1 MAAEPQRFPPVPYYD
16 EPLATWDNPL
26 LRYDDPRTA
35 AEILN
40 SNLTPAMFD
49 VVLDL
54 RNLSIPAL
62 ILRLRGIRAGI
73 AADASFSS
81 LAADLTAL
89 DTLIDT
95 LEANQTSLEAKQA
108 AITAATEVRDE
119 SKQAA
124 VEAVNGLATNVGK
137 IATSVGQVEATT
149 LRVKSA
155 PGPKPIPDRPTGLE
169 LSIGDE
175 DGELSGQCEGQPG
188 IVDFFEIFY
197 TTTDP
202 NAAEPDWQFSATSKK
217 SRFDLENLPSGQ
229 KVWVRLRA
237 CNARGKSP
245 WSDPACKRVP

>member
-73 AADASFSS
+73 AADAAFSS

-108 AITAATEVRDE
+108 AITAATSSASGSNSTRTTTTT
-119 SKQAA
+119 AA
-124 VEAVNGLATNVGK
+124 V
-137 IATSVGQVEATT
+137 IWRRSTSVTSGVSLTTCSRTSSTAPRTITVATAT
-149 LRVKSA
+149 R
-155 PGPKPIPDRPTGLE
+155 
-169 LSIGDE
+169 
-175 DGELSGQCEGQPG
+175 
-188 IVDFFEIFY
+188 
-197 TTTDP
+197 TT
-202 NAAEPDWQFSATSKK
+202 
-217 SRFDLENLPSGQ
+217 
-229 KVWVRLRA
+229 
-237 CNARGKSP
+237 
-245 WSDPACKRVP
+245 